1 MQAHPRF
8 DWVPSSDL
16 VAQSNLSAFIRKT
29 GETSLDALAAH
40 AERDPAWLMQEVMA
54 FCDFRFYA
62 PYTNMLDVS
71 EGIEHAAWCTG
82 ATTNIV
88 LNCLDKHRGTPTWD
102 KIYLVWEGENPTA
115 QRTLSYREFDSEVC
129 RLASA
134 LTQLGIER
142 GDRVGLFMPNLPE
155 TFLAF
160 FAVLKIGGIVLPL
173 FSGFGPQPIVSRL
186 NDGEAKAV
194 LTVDGTW
201 RRGAPGLMKP
211 VLDEALKSVPS
222 VQNVLV
228 LRHLAG
234 AAECAM
240 QAGRDHDWAQAIA
253 HQPTELATAEMQAE
267 APAVLL
273 YTSGTTGKP
282 KGCVWTHVGFLA
294 SMVTRDMHICADFRG
309 DDRFFFLSDMGWM
322 VGAMCACIP
331 SYFGGSVLIAE
342 GTPDYPDSGRFWRL
356 VQSHKVTYLG
366 VAPTLIRNLM
376 RYGDAQVRDY
386 DLSSLRV
393 TLGAGE
399 VWTEAPWRWF
409 FDNVCRRKL
418 PFLNLVGGT
427 EVGGC
432 TYIGTVHHPLRPGAF
447 GMACLGGGVDIVDS
461 TGQPVQAGQIGEL
474 VLRKPNIGMT
484 KGLWRDEERYLASY
498 WRTLPGTW
506 VHGDLAMRDNDGLYY
521 ILGRSDDTIK
531 ISGKRTG
538 PSEIETLLTA
548 TGKVFEAAVVG
559 IPDETK
565 GSAII
570 CVCVAMPGV
579 AADAE
584 LERELSAA
592 VVHGMGSSYRPKS
605 VLLVSDLP
613 KTRNMKIMRRVVR
626 SVICGESPGDLSSL
640 SNPEAVIELGRVLLE
655 GGGGN
660 VNPIATQST
669 PARDSSKA
677 SSNSK

>member
-1 MQAHPRF
+1 MDAQKEAGHAFIKSQAHEGWIAVGDDYEDGGFSGGNMDRPALKRLMADIQEGRIDIVVVYKIDRLSRSLADFARMVDVFDRHRVSFSAVTQQINSATSMGRLMLNVLLSFAQFEREVIRSLPMQAHPRF

-273 YTSGTTGKP
+273 SRVRHQIG
-282 KGCVWTHVGFLA
+282 
-294 SMVTRDMHICADFRG
+294 R
-309 DDRFFFLSDMGWM
+309 
-322 VGAMCACIP
+322 
-331 SYFGGSVLIAE
+331 IAE
-342 GTPDYPDSGRFWRL
+342 FS
-356 VQSHKVTYLG
+356 
-366 VAPTLIRNLM
+366 
-376 RYGDAQVRDY
+376 DAVR
-386 DLSSLRV
+386 V
-393 TLGAGE
+393 
-399 VWTEAPWRWF
+399 
-409 FDNVCRRKL
+409 K
-418 PFLNLVGGT
+418 
-427 EVGGC
+427 
-432 TYIGTVHHPLRPGAF
+432 
-447 GMACLGGGVDIVDS
+447 S
-461 TGQPVQAGQIGEL
+461 T
-474 VLRKPNIGMT
+474 
-484 KGLWRDEERYLASY
+484 S
-498 WRTLPGTW
+498 
-506 VHGDLAMRDNDGLYY
+506 
-521 ILGRSDDTIK
+521 
-531 ISGKRTG
+531 
-538 PSEIETLLTA
+538 
-548 TGKVFEAAVVG
+548 
-559 IPDETK
+559 
-565 GSAII
+565 
-570 CVCVAMPGV
+570 
-579 AADAE
+579 
-584 LERELSAA
+584 
-592 VVHGMGSSYRPKS
+592 
-605 VLLVSDLP
+605 
-613 KTRNMKIMRRVVR
+613 
-626 SVICGESPGDLSSL
+626 
-640 SNPEAVIELGRVLLE
+640 
-655 GGGGN
+655 
-660 VNPIATQST
+660 
-669 PARDSSKA
+669 
-677 SSNSK
+677 